1 MNHTMTIHGHLTN
14 ERWGSVSFHLQF
26 DHQVESREVAQ
37 NNPMLVTQWSGCQKC
52 WLDPLK
58 GEVVVERKVYI
69 ADLLV
74 HSKRRVSNA
83 NKRNV
88 LQQNETAERHDS
100 RGQTGGGGGGV
111 MMVMMMQSARIPTVF
126 IGYMLNNGKS
136 KDVAQTIAF
145 KWFLMVSTK
154 VMDPLSLENDG
165 PLKNKQ
171 RKSIV
176 NQMVRTCPCD
186 EFRPSW
192 CVVEKSIC
200 QSACPT
206 NYTWFHLLESVVGIV
221 LARFATFA
229 KTENSNGKYKH
240 EKVGG

>member
-1 MNHTMTIHGHLTN
+1 M
-14 ERWGSVSFHLQF
+14 
-26 DHQVESREVAQ
+26 
-37 NNPMLVTQWSGCQKC
+37 
-52 WLDPLK
+52 
-58 GEVVVERKVYI
+58 VVERKVYI

-145 KWFLMVSTK
+145 K
-154 VMDPLSLENDG
+154 
-165 PLKNKQ
+165 
-171 RKSIV
+171 
-176 NQMVRTCPCD
+176 
-186 EFRPSW
+186 
-192 CVVEKSIC
+192 
-200 QSACPT
+200 
-206 NYTWFHLLESVVGIV
+206 
-221 LARFATFA
+221 
-229 KTENSNGKYKH
+229 
-240 EKVGG
+240 